1 MKPSSA
7 REQSDGEPPSRRRGR
22 KPAPID
28 ASVGA
33 AHRALLEHV
42 RDCFTESRLRQE
54 ELVRRSGYSKARIS
68 EFLRGKGYYPSWMMT
83 YSVVAALRMDI
94 PLPPVCRLWTA
105 GAREAGKKNAWIHEC
120 IQEVHL
126 PHPGTPPVAYTAFT
140 ETMREPYTAFVDAV
154 VQHDARARWIIRE
167 TFDILWLRW
176 HEAAASEH
184 LPRYAWC
191 LLRARLMERARFR
204 DGHVDLRAAA
214 FTTVAQ
220 SRIEDLAERFAHI
233 STHAA
238 FFDTVARLPER
249 QFDVVVLRYLC
260 GVAPDDIP
268 GVVGLPETLVH
279 TLDHHARGAL
289 EAIHL
294 ATTRSQQ

>member
-1 MKPSSA
+1 VKPSSA
-7 REQSDGEPPSRRRGR
+7 PEQSGGEPPSRRGR

-28 ASVGA
+28 AAVGA
-33 AHRALLEHV
+33 AHRALLELV
-42 RDCFTESRLRQE
+42 RDCFTESRLKQE
-54 ELVRRSGYSKARIS
+54 ELVKRSGYSKARIS

-83 YSVVAALRMDI
+83 YSVVVALRMDI

-105 GAREAGKKNAWIHEC
+105 GAREAGKKTAWIQDC

-126 PHPGTPPVAYTAFT
+126 PLPSTPPVVHTAFT
-140 ETMREPYTAFVDAV
+140 ETMREPYTAFVSAV
-154 VQHDARARWIIRE
+154 IQHNGRARWIIRE

-176 HEAAASEH
+176 HEAGASEH

-191 LLRARLMERARFR
+191 LMRARLMERARFR
-204 DGHVDLRAAA
+204 DGHVDLSAAA

-220 SRIEDLAERFAHI
+220 SRIQDLADRFAQI
-233 STHAA
+233 SAHTQ
-238 FFDTVARLPER
+238 FFEAIARLPER

-260 GVAPDDIP
+260 GIALDDIS
-268 GVVGLPETLVH
+268 GIVGLPETLVH

-289 EAIHL
+289 EAVHL
-294 ATTRSQQ
+294 AATTRSQQ